1 MKNSIKTT
9 RELREF
15 ITSAMVDVRTGRL
28 DTDKANAI
36 NKLAGQVNTSVYGEL
51 KAKVV
56 LANMG
61 EETYEH
67 GDLEI

>member
-15 ITSAMVDVRTGRL
+15 ITSAMVDVRNGSL
-28 DTDKANAI
+28 DTDKANAL
-36 NKLAGQVNTSVYGEL
+36 NKLAGQVNSSIYGEI

-56 LANMG
+56 LSKMG
-61 EETYEH
+61 EEVAKH
-67 GDLEI
+67 GELEL